1 MATSSKVQGAPN
13 LIDSARIEWK
23 LGKYGVGQGKDL
35 KNPSVWQRTQ
45 EYRRVQASR
54 LVPIEKKDIRSRLPA
69 GEYHLSRKVDGE
81 LAVLWFEGGEALLVN
96 PGGTVRVG
104 LPLLVDAAKKLGKA
118 SVKSALVRWRAVLS
132 SSQWRPSACSRCRKC
147 RACPQLPRGSG
158 STLFRGV

>member
-118 SVKSALVRWRAVLS
+118 SVKSALPVVPVRAFTMSEVPRVPPAPKRIWIDSV
-132 SSQWRPSACSRCRKC
+132 SRC
-147 RACPQLPRGSG
+147 LIS
-158 STLFRGV
+158 